1 MKGFDWK
8 QKYSNKIGTAQA
20 AVKLIRPG
28 NTIFIGTGCSQ
39 PQHLIDALIGQAGH
53 IHDAHIVRLLT
64 MGVAPHIDKKLREKF
79 KMNSFFIADNRRDV
93 MERTIGDFTPIFLSE
108 IPRQFETG
116 RIPVDVALITVT
128 PPNPNGLCSLGISV
142 DIVKS
147 ATANA
152 KYVIAQVNSFMP
164 KTFGDSF
171 IHIDEMDMLVP
182 HDEHIFE
189 ISMPR
194 PDETLRRIGQNVA
207 RIIEDGSTI
216 ECGIGLIPQ
225 ALSESLKDKKD
236 LGIHT
241 EMFGDWII
249 ELVDCGAITCTKKS
263 INRGKITASLCMGS
277 QRLYRYVDGNS
288 FFEFYP
294 AEYVNDP
301 YVIGQH
307 EKMVA
312 IHVGLEIDL
321 TGQVCADSSGYQFYR
336 DIGGQVD
343 FIRGAARSR
352 GGKAIIAMPSTA
364 KAGQISRIVPA
375 LTEGAG
381 VVTTRGDIHYVVTEY
396 GTAHLHGKNIR
407 RRCLDLINIAH
418 PKFRN
423 QLIQAAKARRYI
435 YEDQIELAW
444 DQVPYP
450 HELEHYDTL
459 SDGTQIFFRP
469 VRPTDERALSEMLY
483 SLSTESV
490 RTRYMTQ
497 TMAFPHKD
505 VQHLTNLDY
514 RQDIA
519 IVGTVPRISGD
530 QIVAL
535 AQYFLDP
542 HTQTA
547 EVAFIVQDEWQQK
560 GMGTFL
566 LDYITAIAEKRGV
579 RRFYATVLPINK
591 PMLAIFRNSGYDV
604 STEFDGDIYS
614 ISYEL
619 NREQEKKPH
628 LMIREAVF
636 IHSEELEKYP
646 YPSEHPFN
654 TLRAQKT
661 RQIVQSM
668 GLLSGKGRSEVPPER
683 ARRTVL
689 KKLHTGRYLRAL
701 KKASEGKW
709 DTEALAMGIGTEDC
723 PIFEGLYDYA
733 VLATGGTLAGAR
745 MLLSGDADI
754 VFNPSGGYH
763 HAGPEK
769 AAGFCYINDVA
780 IACAVL
786 AEHGKRVLYLD
797 VDVHHGDGVAE
808 AFYDR
813 SDVLTM
819 SFHQNPK
826 TLFPGTGFEHEIG
839 KGDGKG
845 HCVNVPLPVG
855 TYDDA
860 YMNAFNSIAPP
871 LITAYAPDVIVFE
884 LGADALAG
892 DPLGHLC
899 LTNNTYALIIEY
911 LMSLGKP
918 ILATGGGG
926 YDVDNTVRAWAL
938 AWSLFCGAETAD
950 DTSHALGGVLLESTE
965 WQGGL
970 RDRELAVSD
979 AQRKTVIPAIESTI
993 KLIKTNIFPIHG
1005 L

>member
-8 QKYSNKIGTAQA
+8 QKYRNKIGAAQA
-20 AVKLIRPG
+20 AIKLIQPG
-28 NTIFIGTGCSQ
+28 NTIFIGTGCGQ
-39 PQHLIDALIGQAGH
+39 PPHLIDALIEYSNH

-64 MGVAPHIDKKLREKF
+64 MGAAPHVDKKLREKF
-79 KMNSFFIADNRRDV
+79 KMNSFFIADNRRGV
-93 MERTIGDFTPIFLSE
+93 MERTIGDYTPMFLSE

-128 PPNPNGLCSLGISV
+128 PPDVNGLCSLGISV

-164 KTFGDSF
+164 KTFGDCF
-171 IHIDEMDMLVP
+171 IHVDDMDMLVP
-182 HDEHIFE
+182 HDQHIFE

-194 PDETLRRIGQNVA
+194 PDETLRRIGQNIA
-207 RIIEDGSTI
+207 RIIDDGSTI

-249 ELVDCGAITCTKKS
+249 ELVDCGAITCAKKS

-277 QRLYRYVDGNS
+277 QRLYRYVDENP

-294 AEYVNDP
+294 AEYVTDP

-336 DIGGQVD
+336 DISGQAD
-343 FIRGAARSR
+343 FIRGAARAR

-364 KAGQISRIVPA
+364 KAGQISRIVPT

-381 VVTTRGDIHYVVTEY
+381 IVTTRGDIHYVVTEY

-423 QLIQAAKARRYI
+423 QLIQAAKAHKYI

-450 HELEHYDTL
+450 HDLEHYDTL

-483 SLSTESV
+483 SLSKKSV

-505 VQHLTNLDY
+505 IQHLTNVDY
-514 RQDIA
+514 RRDIA

-542 HTQTA
+542 RTEVA

-566 LDYITAIAEKRGV
+566 LDYITQIAEKRGV
-579 RRFYATVLPINK
+579 KSFYATVLPINK

-604 STEFDGDIYS
+604 STEFDGDVYS

-619 NREQEKKPH
+619 RGPEEKKPRAR
-628 LMIREAVF
+628 IRKAVF
-636 IHSEELEKYP
+636 IHSQELEKYP

-654 TLRAQKT
+654 TVRAQKT
-661 RQIVQSM
+661 REIVQSM
-668 GLLSGKGRSEVPPER
+668 GLLSGEGKSEVAPEP
-683 ARRTVL
+683 AERTVL
-689 KKLHTGRYLRAL
+689 KKLHTGRYLHAL
-701 KKASEGKW
+701 KKATEGKW
-709 DTEALAMGIGTEDC
+709 DTEALSMGIGTEDC
-723 PIFEGLYDYA
+723 PIFKGLYDYA
-733 VLATGGTLAGAR
+733 VLATGGTLKGAR

-780 IACAVL
+780 LACAVL
-786 AEHGKRVLYLD
+786 AERGKRVLYLD
-797 VDVHHGDGVAE
+797 VDVHHGDGVAN

-813 SDVLTM
+813 SDVMTISL
-819 SFHQNPK
+819 HQNPK
-826 TLFPGTGFEHEIG
+826 TLFPGTGFENEIG
-839 KGDGKG
+839 EGQGKG
-845 HCVNVPLPVG
+845 YCVNIPLPIG
-855 TYDDA
+855 TYDQA
-860 YMNAFNSIAPP
+860 YVKAFAAIVPP
-871 LITAYAPDVIVFE
+871 LKTAYNPDV
-884 LGADALAG
+884 LA
-892 DPLGHLC
+892 PMLWR
-899 LTNNTYALIIEY
+899 
-911 LMSLGKP
+911 
-918 ILATGGGG
+918 ATLWR
-926 YDVDNTVRAWAL
+926 T
-938 AWSLFCGAETAD
+938 
-950 DTSHALGGVLLESTE
+950 
-965 WQGGL
+965 
-970 RDRELAVSD
+970 
-979 AQRKTVIPAIESTI
+979 
-993 KLIKTNIFPIHG
+993 
-1005 L
+1005 